1 MINPLKIRQDFPIL
15 TTKVNDEP
23 LVYLDNAATTQK
35 PQQVID
41 VIEHYYETM
50 NANVYRSPHTLS
62 YMATEAYEGVRQRAA
77 DYLGAQSAE
86 EIVFTKGT
94 THSLNLVAQGYAQS
108 ILQPGDQ
115 IGLTITEHH
124 ANLVPW
130 QQVAKRTGAELVFLP
145 VDPVTGQIEL
155 EQAME
160 RITDK
165 MRILTVSHVSN
176 VLGVTQPIQQLAERI
191 HQVGGAIVVDG
202 AQAAAYHPLDVA
214 ELDIDFYALS
224 GHKMCGPTGIG
235 ILYGK
240 KSLLHQTQPIE
251 FGGEMI
257 NQVGLYEANWKPAP
271 YCFEA
276 GTPNIAGVIGLGAAM
291 DYLDSV
297 GRPQIYQHVQSLTDW
312 TIQALREIEGVTIYG
327 PQKPEEHV
335 GVISFNI
342 DQIHPHDVATAMDQL
357 GIAIRAGHHCC
368 QPLMRHL
375 EVPATARAS
384 FFAYNTQSDAEQF
397 VKAVQLTKEYFN
409 HELK

>member
-1 MINPLKIRQDFPIL
+1 MMNSLKIRQDFPIL
-15 TTKVNDEP
+15 ATKVNDEP
-23 LVYLDNAATTQK
+23 LIYLDNAATTQK
-35 PQQVID
+35 PQQVMD
-41 VIEHYYETM
+41 AIEHYYQTM

-62 YMATEAYEGVRQRAA
+62 YMATEAYEGVRQRTA

-202 AQAAAYHPLDVA
+202 AQAAAYHPLDVT
-214 ELDIDFYALS
+214 ELDVDFYALS

-297 GRPQIYQHVQSLTDW
+297 GRPQIYQHVQALTDW

-327 PQKPEEHV
+327 SQEPEEHA

-384 FFAYNTQSDAEQF
+384 FFAYNSQSDAEEF

>member
-1 MINPLKIRQDFPIL
+1 MMNSLKIRQDFPIL

-23 LVYLDNAATTQK
+23 LIYLDNAATTQK

-41 VIEHYYETM
+41 AIEHYYQAM

-155 EQAME
+155 EQAVE

-202 AQAAAYHPLDVA
+202 AQAAAYHPLDVT
-214 ELDIDFYALS
+214 ELDVDFYALS

-291 DYLDSV
+291 DYLDSM

-312 TIQALREIEGVTIYG
+312 TIQALRDIEGVTIYG
-327 PQKPEEHV
+327 SQEPEEHV

>member
-1 MINPLKIRQDFPIL
+1 MMNSLKIRQDFPIL
-15 TTKVNDEP
+15 ATKVNDEP
-23 LVYLDNAATTQK
+23 LIYLDNAATTQK
-35 PQQVID
+35 PQQVMD
-41 VIEHYYETM
+41 AIENYYKTM

-155 EQAME
+155 EQAVE

-165 MRILTVSHVSN
+165 MRLLTVSHVSN
-176 VLGVTQPIQQLAERI
+176 VLGVTQPIQQLAEQI
-191 HQVGGAIVVDG
+191 HQVGGVIVVDG
-202 AQAAAYHPLDVA
+202 AQAAAYHPLDVT
-214 ELDIDFYALS
+214 ELDVDFYALS

-297 GRPQIYQHVQSLTDW
+297 GRPQIYQHVQALTDW
-312 TIQALREIEGVTIYG
+312 TIEALREIEGVTIYG
-327 PQKPEEHV
+327 SQNPGEHA

-384 FFAYNTQSDAEQF
+384 FFAYNSQSDAEQF

>member
-23 LVYLDNAATTQK
+23 LIYLDNAATTQK
-35 PQQVID
+35 PQQVMD

-202 AQAAAYHPLDVA
+202 AQAAAYHPLDVT
-214 ELDIDFYALS
+214 ELDVDFYALS

-257 NQVGLYEANWKPAP
+257 NHVGLYEANWKPAP

-297 GRPQIYQHVQSLTDW
+297 GRPQIYQHVQALTDW
-312 TIQALREIEGVTIYG
+312 TIQALRDIEGVTIYG
-327 PQKPEEHV
+327 SQEPEEHA

-342 DQIHPHDVATAMDQL
+342 DQIHPHDLATAMDQL

>member
-1 MINPLKIRQDFPIL
+1 MMNSLKIRQDFPIL

-23 LVYLDNAATTQK
+23 LIYLDNAATTQK
-35 PQQVID
+35 PQQVMD
-41 VIEHYYETM
+41 AIEHYYQTM

-108 ILQPGDQ
+108 LLQPGDQ

-155 EQAME
+155 EQANGL
-160 RITDK
+160 ITDK
-165 MRILTVSHVSN
+165 MRLLTVSHVSN

-191 HQVGGAIVVDG
+191 HQVGGVIVVDG
-202 AQAAAYHPLDVA
+202 AQAAAYHPLDVT
-214 ELDIDFYALS
+214 ELDVDFYALS

-257 NQVGLYEANWKPAP
+257 NHVGLYEANWKPAP

-297 GRPQIYQHVQSLTDW
+297 GRPQIYQHVQALTDW
-312 TIQALREIEGVTIYG
+312 TIQALRDIEGVTIYG
-327 PQKPEEHV
+327 SQEPEEHA

>member
-1 MINPLKIRQDFPIL
+1 MMNSLKIRQDFPIL
-15 TTKVNDEP
+15 ATKVNDEP
-23 LVYLDNAATTQK
+23 LIYLDNAATTQK

-77 DYLGAQSAE
+77 DYLGAQSVE

-155 EQAME
+155 EQANGL
-160 RITDK
+160 ITDK

-191 HQVGGAIVVDG
+191 HQVGGVIVVDG
-202 AQAAAYHPLDVA
+202 AQAAAYHPLDVT
-214 ELDIDFYALS
+214 ELDVDFYALS

-297 GRPQIYQHVQSLTDW
+297 GRPQIYQHVQALTDW

-327 PQKPEEHV
+327 SQEPEEHA

>member
-1 MINPLKIRQDFPIL
+1 MINSIKIRQDFPIL
-15 TTKVNDEP
+15 TTKVNDES
-23 LVYLDNAATTQK
+23 LIYLDNAATTQK

-202 AQAAAYHPLDVA
+202 AQAAAYHPLDVT
-214 ELDIDFYALS
+214 ELDVDFYALS

-257 NQVGLYEANWKPAP
+257 NHVGLYEANWKPAP

-297 GRPQIYQHVQSLTDW
+297 GRPQIYQHVQALTDW

-327 PQKPEEHV
+327 SQEPEEHA

>member
-1 MINPLKIRQDFPIL
+1 MINSIKIRQDFPIL

-23 LVYLDNAATTQK
+23 LIYLDNAATTQK
-35 PQQVID
+35 PQQVMD
-41 VIEHYYETM
+41 AIENYYETM

-155 EQAME
+155 EQAAE

-214 ELDIDFYALS
+214 ELDVDFYALS

-312 TIQALREIEGVTIYG
+312 TIQALSKIEGVTIYG
-327 PQKPEEHV
+327 PHTPGEHV

-397 VKAVQLTKEYFN
+397 VRAVQLTKEYFN

>member
-23 LVYLDNAATTQK
+23 LIYLDNAATTQK
-35 PQQVID
+35 PQQVMD
-41 VIEHYYETM
+41 AIEHYYQAM

-77 DYLGAQSAE
+77 EYLGARSAE

-155 EQAME
+155 EQAAE
-160 RITDK
+160 QITDK

-202 AQAAAYHPLDVA
+202 AQAAAYHPLDVT
-214 ELDIDFYALS
+214 ELDVDFYALS

-291 DYLDSV
+291 DYLDSM
-297 GRPQIYQHVQSLTDW
+297 GRPQIYQHVQALTDW

-327 PQKPEEHV
+327 SQNPGEHA

-342 DQIHPHDVATAMDQL
+342 DHIHPHDVATAMDQL

>member
-23 LVYLDNAATTQK
+23 LIYLDNAATTQK
-35 PQQVID
+35 PQQVMD
-41 VIEHYYETM
+41 AIEHYYQAM

-165 MRILTVSHVSN
+165 MQILTVSHVSN

-202 AQAAAYHPLDVA
+202 AQAAAYHPLDVT
-214 ELDIDFYALS
+214 ELDVDFYALS

-291 DYLDSV
+291 DYLDSM
-297 GRPQIYQHVQSLTDW
+297 GRPQIYQHVQALTDW

-327 PQKPEEHV
+327 SQNPGEHA

>member
-1 MINPLKIRQDFPIL
+1 MMNSLKIRQDFPIL
-15 TTKVNDEP
+15 ATKVNDEP
-23 LVYLDNAATTQK
+23 LIYLDNAATTQK

-77 DYLGAQSAE
+77 DYLGAQSVE

-191 HQVGGAIVVDG
+191 HQVGGVIVVDG
-202 AQAAAYHPLDVA
+202 AQAAAYHPLDVT
-214 ELDIDFYALS
+214 EFDVDFYALS

-297 GRPQIYQHVQSLTDW
+297 GRQQIYQHVQSLTDW

-327 PQKPEEHV
+327 SQEPEEHA

>member
-1 MINPLKIRQDFPIL
+1 MMNSLKIRQDFPIL
-15 TTKVNDEP
+15 ATKVNDEP
-23 LVYLDNAATTQK
+23 LIYLDNAATTQK
-35 PQQVID
+35 PQQVMD
-41 VIEHYYETM
+41 AIEHYYQTM

-62 YMATEAYEGVRQRAA
+62 YMATEAYEGVRQRTA

-202 AQAAAYHPLDVA
+202 AQAAAYHPLDVT
-214 ELDIDFYALS
+214 ELDVDFYALS

-297 GRPQIYQHVQSLTDW
+297 GRPQIYQHVQALTDW

-327 PQKPEEHV
+327 SQEPEEHA

>member
-1 MINPLKIRQDFPIL
+1 MINSIKIRQDFPIL

-23 LVYLDNAATTQK
+23 LIYLDNAATTQK

-145 VDPVTGQIEL
+145 VEPVTGQIEL
-155 EQAME
+155 EQAVE

-165 MRILTVSHVSN
+165 MRLLTVSHVSN

-191 HQVGGAIVVDG
+191 HQVGGVIVVDG
-202 AQAAAYHPLDVA
+202 AQAAAYHPLDVT
-214 ELDIDFYALS
+214 ELDVDFYALS

-297 GRPQIYQHVQSLTDW
+297 GRPQIYQHVQALTDW

-327 PQKPEEHV
+327 SQEPEEHA

-397 VKAVQLTKEYFN
+397 VRAVQLTKEYFN

>member
-1 MINPLKIRQDFPIL
+1 MINSIKIRQDFPIL
-15 TTKVNDEP
+15 TTKVNDES
-23 LVYLDNAATTQK
+23 LIYLDNAATTQK

-191 HQVGGAIVVDG
+191 HQVGGVIVVDG
-202 AQAAAYHPLDVA
+202 AQAAAYHPLDVT
-214 ELDIDFYALS
+214 ELDVDFYALS

-297 GRPQIYQHVQSLTDW
+297 GRPQIYQHVQALTDW

-327 PQKPEEHV
+327 SQNPGEHA

-397 VKAVQLTKEYFN
+397 VRAVQLTKEYFN
-409 HELK
+409 HEP

>member
-1 MINPLKIRQDFPIL
+1 MINSIKIRQDFPIL
-15 TTKVNDEP
+15 TTKVNDES
-23 LVYLDNAATTQK
+23 LIYLDNAATTQK

-202 AQAAAYHPLDVA
+202 AQAAAYHPLDVT
-214 ELDIDFYALS
+214 ELDVDFYALS

-235 ILYGK
+235 ILYGT

-257 NQVGLYEANWKPAP
+257 NHVGLYEANWKPAP

-291 DYLDSV
+291 DYLDSM
-297 GRPQIYQHVQSLTDW
+297 GRPQIYQHVQALTDW

-327 PQKPEEHV
+327 SQEPEEHA

-397 VKAVQLTKEYFN
+397 VRAVQLTKEYFN
-409 HELK
+409 HEP

>member
-1 MINPLKIRQDFPIL
+1 MMNSLKIRQDFPIL

-23 LVYLDNAATTQK
+23 LIYLDNAATTQK

-41 VIEHYYETM
+41 AIEHYYQAM
-50 NANVYRSPHTLS
+50 NSNVYRSPHTLS
-62 YMATEAYEGVRQRAA
+62 YIATEAYEGVRQRTA

-155 EQAME
+155 EQANGL
-160 RITDK
+160 ITDK

-191 HQVGGAIVVDG
+191 HQVGGVIVVDG

-214 ELDIDFYALS
+214 ELDVDFYALS
-224 GHKMCGPTGIG
+224 GHKMCAPTGIG

-240 KSLLHQTQPIE
+240 KLLLHQTQPIE

-312 TIQALREIEGVTIYG
+312 TIRALSKIEGVTIFG
-327 PQKPEEHV
+327 PQKPGEHA

-384 FFAYNTQSDAEQF
+384 FFAYNTQAEAEQF

-409 HELK
+409 HEL

>member
-1 MINPLKIRQDFPIL
+1 MMNSLKIRQDFPIL
-15 TTKVNDEP
+15 ATKVNDEP
-23 LVYLDNAATTQK
+23 LIYLDNAATTQK
-35 PQQVID
+35 PQQVMD
-41 VIEHYYETM
+41 AIENYYKTM

-155 EQAME
+155 EQAAE

-176 VLGVTQPIQQLAERI
+176 VLGVTQPIRQLAERI
-191 HQVGGAIVVDG
+191 HQVGGVIVVDG
-202 AQAAAYHPLDVA
+202 AQAAAYHPLDVT
-214 ELDIDFYALS
+214 ELDVDFYALS

-297 GRPQIYQHVQSLTDW
+297 GRPQIYQHVQALTDW

-327 PQKPEEHV
+327 SQNPGEHA

-384 FFAYNTQSDAEQF
+384 FFAYNSQSDAEQF

>member
-1 MINPLKIRQDFPIL
+1 MINSLKIRQDFPIL

-23 LVYLDNAATTQK
+23 LIYLDNAATTQK
-35 PQQVID
+35 PKQVID
-41 VIEHYYETM
+41 AIEHYYETM

-62 YMATEAYEGVRQRAA
+62 YLATEAYEGVRQRAA

-108 ILQPGDQ
+108 ILQLGDQ

-160 RITDK
+160 LMTDK

-191 HQVGGAIVVDG
+191 HQVGGVIVVDG

-214 ELDIDFYALS
+214 ELDVDFYALS

-297 GRPQIYQHVQSLTDW
+297 GRPEIYQHVQSLTDW
-312 TIQALREIEGVTIYG
+312 TIQALSEIEGVTIYG
-327 PQKPEEHV
+327 PQKLEEHA

-384 FFAYNTQSDAEQF
+384 FFAYNTLAEAEQF

-409 HELK
+409 HEL

>member
-1 MINPLKIRQDFPIL
+1 MMNSLKIRQDFPIL
-15 TTKVNDEP
+15 ATKVNDEP
-23 LVYLDNAATTQK
+23 LIYLDNAATTQK

-77 DYLGAQSAE
+77 DYLGAQSVE

-191 HQVGGAIVVDG
+191 HQVGGVIVVDG
-202 AQAAAYHPLDVA
+202 AQAAAYHPLDVT
-214 ELDIDFYALS
+214 ELDVDFYALS

-291 DYLDSV
+291 DYLDSM

-312 TIQALREIEGVTIYG
+312 TIQALSKIEGVTIYG
-327 PQKPEEHV
+327 PHTPGEHA

-384 FFAYNTQSDAEQF
+384 FFAYNTQSEAEQF

>member
-1 MINPLKIRQDFPIL
+1 MINSLEIRQDFPIL

-23 LVYLDNAATTQK
+23 LIYLDNAATTQK

-62 YMATEAYEGVRQRAA
+62 YMATEAYEGVRQRVA

-202 AQAAAYHPLDVA
+202 AQAAAYHPLDVT
-214 ELDIDFYALS
+214 ELDVDFYALS

-327 PQKPEEHV
+327 PQKPGEHV

>member
-1 MINPLKIRQDFPIL
+1 MMNSLKIRQDFPIL
-15 TTKVNDEP
+15 ATKVNDEP
-23 LVYLDNAATTQK
+23 LIYLDNAATTQK
-35 PQQVID
+35 PQQVMD
-41 VIEHYYETM
+41 AIENYYKTM

-62 YMATEAYEGVRQRAA
+62 YMATKAYEGVRQRAA

-155 EQAME
+155 EQAAE

-176 VLGVTQPIQQLAERI
+176 VLGVTQPIRQLAERI
-191 HQVGGAIVVDG
+191 HQVGGVIVVDG
-202 AQAAAYHPLDVA
+202 AQAAAYHPLDVT
-214 ELDIDFYALS
+214 ELDVDFYALS

-297 GRPQIYQHVQSLTDW
+297 GRPQIYQHVQALTDW

-327 PQKPEEHV
+327 SQNPGEHA

-384 FFAYNTQSDAEQF
+384 FFAYNSQSDAEQF

>member
-35 PQQVID
+35 PQQVMD
-41 VIEHYYETM
+41 AIEHYYQTM

-155 EQAME
+155 EQAAE

-165 MRILTVSHVSN
+165 MRLLTVSHVSN

-202 AQAAAYHPLDVA
+202 AQAAAYHPLDVT
-214 ELDIDFYALS
+214 ELDVDFYALS

-257 NQVGLYEANWKPAP
+257 NQVGLYEANWKQAP

-276 GTPNIAGVIGLGAAM
+276 GTPNIAGVIGLGVAM

-297 GRPQIYQHVQSLTDW
+297 GRPQIYQQVQALTDW

-327 PQKPEEHV
+327 SQNPGEHA

-384 FFAYNTQSDAEQF
+384 FFAYNTLAEAEQF